1 MIVFPAI
8 DILKGHC
15 VRLRQGSIDNR
26 TTYDIDPVQMAKLW
40 EDKGA
45 EFLHVID
52 LDGALEGKTVNQ
64 ETIRALCETVSIPV
78 QVGGGIR
85 RMEDIEEKLSTGA
98 KRIII
103 GTAAVKNP
111 PFLQQ
116 ALRKFGPERVVVG
129 IDVKNGKAALEG
141 WEESSEVDPIRLA
154 VKMKALGV
162 KTLVVTDIE
171 RDGMMDGPNTELC
184 CLIREATGL
193 EIIVSGGVSNLQDLI
208 TLEEKGVSG
217 AICGRAL
224 YDEKLDMQE
233 IRQQFDR

>member
-8 DILKGHC
+8 DVLKKHC

-26 TTYDIDPVQMAKLW
+26 TTYDMSPVEMAKLW
-40 EDKGA
+40 EDNGA
-45 EFLHVID
+45 EYLHVID
-52 LDGALEGKTVNQ
+52 LDGALEGKAVNQ
-64 ETIRALCETVSIPV
+64 EIIREMCQAVSIPV

-85 RMEDIEEKLSTGA
+85 RMEDIDEKLDTGA
-98 KRIII
+98 KRVII

-116 ALRKFGPERVVVG
+116 ALRKYGADKIVVG

-162 KTLVVTDIE
+162 KTLIVTDIE
-171 RDGMMDGPNTELC
+171 RDGMMTGPNTELC
-184 CLIREATGL
+184 RQLKEATGL
-193 EIIVSGGVSNLQDLI
+193 EIIVSGGVSGMEDLEQ
-208 TLEEKGVSG
+208 LEKAGGSG
-217 AICGRAL
+217 AICGRVL
-224 YDEKLDMQE
+224 YDEKMDLKE
-233 IRQQFDR
+233 INQHFNV